1 MNNFRGG
8 FGGANMQQMLQRAQK
23 MQEDLQKA
31 QATLAE
37 QTVTA
42 SAGGGMVEVTMTG
55 KKQLTG
61 VKLKR
66 EAVDPDDVEM
76 LEDLILA
83 AYNEATKKADELE
96 AEIMG
101 PYSSMLGGLM

>member
-8 FGGANMQQMLQRAQK
+8 FGGNMQQIMQQARK

-31 QATLAE
+31 QENLAE
-37 QTVTA
+37 QSVTA
-42 SAGGGMVEVTMTG
+42 SAGGGMVEVTMSG
-55 KKQLTG
+55 KKILTG

-66 EAVDPDDVEM
+66 EAVDPDDIEM
-76 LEDLILA
+76 LEDLIVA
-83 AYNEATKKADELE
+83 AYNEALKKAEELE
-96 AEIMG
+96 AQIMG